1 MQKFEDLINKDKY
14 QVFVFYCPAYFPFN
28 YFRHPWFV
36 LNKKGEISRWEIRH
50 YINKKILSYLFVDYQ
65 TPFEGTNMTYLI
77 NKKWDASLL
86 GSVEDDMAAKVIDF
100 IEDSPKNYPYC
111 KKYSYIGPNSNTYIQ
126 RVLSKFPEFNIKLSN
141 RFIGKDFHV

>member
-1 MQKFEDLINKDKY
+1 MNQFENLINKDKY
-14 QVFVFYCPAYFPFN
+14 QVFIFCCPAHFPFN

-36 LNKKGEISRWEIRH
+36 LNKKGEISRWEIK
-50 YINKKILSYLFVDYQ
+50 YIINKKNNSYLFINNQ
-65 TPFEGTNMTYLI
+65 SPFEGIEKTFFV

-111 KKYSYIGPNSNTYIQ
+111 KRYSYVGPNSNTYIQ